1 MNDKGD
7 SLINENLSQQEIQDQ
22 IYIKKKFI
30 DAIIDKY
37 VYFHCLSYS
46 SVNNIMNSL
55 QIIKVNLNDTPKVII
70 KEKDK
75 DLNGIYYIY
84 KGYIN
89 QINNNT
95 IIEKYIE
102 DSLIGL
108 EEVLFSLANLK
119 RKINL
124 LIRILFDRF

>member
-1 MNDKGD
+1 M
-7 SLINENLSQQEIQDQ
+7 
-22 IYIKKKFI
+22 
-30 DAIIDKY
+30 IIDKY

-124 LIRILFDRF
+124 FIRILFDRF